1 VFVGVH
7 ERQLDPKGRVALP
20 MAFRPRMEPRC
31 FLSIGRDKCVDV
43 FTAEDFEAMA
53 RETLDKVRRGEI
65 DRNQQRALASNTF
78 EVTVDAQGRVNLDE
92 KLRAYAGLALN
103 SKVVVTGAFDRV
115 EIWEPTRHEAVAGR
129 GIEVLAGNG
138 D

>member
-1 VFVGVH
+1 MFVGVH

-31 FLSIGRDKCVDV
+31 FLSIGRDKCIDV

-103 SKVVVTGAFDRV
+103 SKVVVTGAFDRI
-115 EIWEPTRHEAVAGR
+115 EIWEPSRHEAVAGR